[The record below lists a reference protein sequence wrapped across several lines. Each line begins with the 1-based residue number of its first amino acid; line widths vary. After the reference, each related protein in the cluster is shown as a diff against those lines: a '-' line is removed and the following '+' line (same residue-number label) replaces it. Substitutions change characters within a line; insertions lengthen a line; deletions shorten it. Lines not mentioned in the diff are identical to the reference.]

1 MDGRTQRSTL
11 YLRPRN
17 ERLERSEGPVL
28 VPDEPAVE
36 LTGIAEVLPRE
47 QFAQALVQLAQGP
60 RVVYLPFRLEALGA
74 AEQRVGNNHVAA
86 AAADPWD
93 GRPSREAVFI
103 EKIRAQLPGVEIG
116 KLDPILD
123 ELRMVKTR
131 ARSRWYAKPP
141 GLPARPSPRRCARP
155 ARECTSTS
163 WKPSATTSSRRNS
176 KFKDAAQRFI
186 EDYRSGSRS
195 NRLGHWVGMEPA
207 GGGGEIGLRLDRGA
221 FRAQRVSR
229 PAAGAGGPQTLW
241 LRLSE
246 RDEVDQSRSNKAVSL
261 ARRYANPWGAQPS
274 EDGWRVEMIRRNY
287 PYYELRDLCP
297 DMDRLRV
304 IKTPREIEILK
315 RNGKLSAEAIVRAI
329 RATAPGRHEY
339 ELEAEATY
347 HLFRHGV
354 QGNGYPAIVGSGPN
368 VNVWHYQNN
377 GRQMNPGELIVM
389 DYGGSLDYLVIDITR
404 SWPVSGKFDDLQLR
418 AYRCALEAQKAI
430 IEAMRPGA
438 PPGPRPRRSV
448 RHFTRSTVSRIND
461 RRAPVTSWG
470 CRSTTWGT
478 PPRPSLPEW

>member
-1 MDGRTQRSTL
+1 
-11 YLRPRN
+11 
-17 ERLERSEGPVL
+17 
-28 VPDEPAVE
+28 
-36 LTGIAEVLPRE
+36 
-47 QFAQALVQLAQGP
+47 
-60 RVVYLPFRLEALGA
+60 
-74 AEQRVGNNHVAA
+74 
-86 AAADPWD
+86 
-93 GRPSREAVFI
+93 
-103 EKIRAQLPGVEIG
+103 
-116 KLDPILD
+116 
-123 ELRMVKTR
+123 
-131 ARSRWYAKPP
+131 
-141 GLPARPSPRRCARP
+141 
-155 ARECTSTS
+155 
-163 WKPSATTSSRRNS
+163 
-176 KFKDAAQRFI
+176 
-186 EDYRSGSRS
+186 
-195 NRLGHWVGMEPA
+195 
-207 GGGGEIGLRLDRGA
+207 
-221 FRAQRVSR
+221 
-229 PAAGAGGPQTLW
+229 

-297 DMDRLRV
+297 EMDRLRV

-315 RNGKLSAEAIVRAI
+315 RNGKLSAEAVVRAI
-329 RATAPGRHEY
+329 RATAPGRYEY

-404 SWPVSGKFDDLQLR
+404 TWPVSGKFDDLQLR

-438 PPGPRPRRSV
+438 TRAQTQEISKAIYKKYGFEDQRPARAGHFVGLSVHDVGDSAALFAPGMVIAVEPIIEIKDKWLHV
-448 RHFTRSTVSRIND
+448 RIEDTVLVTEGAPLVLTAGAPKEVDELLALMGGSPAPTAGTRD
-461 RRAPVTSWG
+461 
-470 CRSTTWGT
+470 
-478 PPRPSLPEW
+478 